1 MPRMSPIARLAGAAP
16 RLGGAR
22 RPVVRRRIARF
33 GWLRSRRAAIVA
45 ACLGAIAL
53 GAAGIGA
60 LHRMGVHE
68 AIADGVRG
76 VGDSALRASAQ
87 AGLGVREIVVVGR
100 RFTPAQDI
108 VAATR
113 LREGA
118 PLLAFDPSMA
128 RAELERMPWIRSA
141 SVERRFPGTV
151 RIDIVER
158 RPVALWQDQGRFAV
172 LDEDGREIRGADPG
186 AFPQFIV
193 VIGPDAPRHANELL
207 RLLAHEPDLAGRVSS
222 ASRVAGRRW
231 DLAIADGGPR
241 VLLPEADPGAA
252 IARLA
257 ELHRRERLLDRSLA
271 QVDLRLADRIA
282 LRPLATA
289 AADAPAG
296 PPQGGRPRGTIRG
309 N

>member
-1 MPRMSPIARLAGAAP
+1 
-16 RLGGAR
+16 
-22 RPVVRRRIARF
+22 
-33 GWLRSRRAAIVA
+33 
-45 ACLGAIAL
+45 
-53 GAAGIGA
+53 
-60 LHRMGVHE
+60 
-68 AIADGVRG
+68 
-76 VGDSALRASAQ
+76 
-87 AGLGVREIVVVGR
+87 
-100 RFTPAQDI
+100 
-108 VAATR
+108 
-113 LREGA
+113 
-118 PLLAFDPSMA
+118 
-128 RAELERMPWIRSA
+128 
-141 SVERRFPGTV
+141 
-151 RIDIVER
+151 
-158 RPVALWQDQGRFAV
+158 
-172 LDEDGREIRGADPG
+172 
-186 AFPQFIV
+186 
-193 VIGPDAPRHANELL
+193 
-207 RLLAHEPDLAGRVSS
+207 VSS